1 MGARGGIDLFS
12 AIGFSS
18 SPLLFVS
25 PLSSLNT
32 TRHIMAPTCTWAS
45 KYKHSIWISTE
56 VDLQGNFVEVI
67 KVSLHPKTEDK
78 LRPKVPASM
87 DGYEIR
93 LEPWP
98 KALT

>member
-1 MGARGGIDLFS
+1 MTTVSNGA
-12 AIGFSS
+12 A
-18 SPLLFVS
+18 V
-25 PLSSLNT
+25 
-32 TRHIMAPTCTWAS
+32 AAS
-45 KYKHSIWISTE
+45 KLINTLGGMPQMHSIWISTE
-56 VDLQGNFVEVI
+56 VDLKGNFVEVI

-98 KALT
+98 KALA

>member
-1 MGARGGIDLFS
+1 MTTVSNGA
-12 AIGFSS
+12 A
-18 SPLLFVS
+18 V
-25 PLSSLNT
+25 
-32 TRHIMAPTCTWAS
+32 AAS
-45 KYKHSIWISTE
+45 KLINTLGGMPQMHSIWISTE
-56 VDLQGNFVEVI
+56 VDLKGNFVEVI